1 MNLVSMK
8 NKPKKTL
15 RKANK
20 AITAYGGPPDEPSY
34 PWGLE
39 VELNND
45 SIKKLKLDMENLSA
59 GDEVYF
65 LAKAKINRLSVNEN
79 INMGT
84 GKTEDNSSVSMQ
96 ITNMAWGKPGK
107 DF

>member
-1 MNLVSMK
+1 MKLISMK

-15 RKANK
+15 RKTKSVLAAVPEEN
-20 AITAYGGPPDEPSY
+20 EPVY

-39 VELNND
+39 VSLED
-45 SIKKLKLDMENLSA
+45 KSIEKLKIDVENISA

-65 LAKAKINRLSVNEN
+65 LAKAQVTRVSFHEN
-79 INMGT
+79 IDYKS
-84 GKTEDNSSVSMQ
+84 GKKSGNNDLGLQ
-96 ITNMAWGKPGK
+96 ITEMAWGKPGK